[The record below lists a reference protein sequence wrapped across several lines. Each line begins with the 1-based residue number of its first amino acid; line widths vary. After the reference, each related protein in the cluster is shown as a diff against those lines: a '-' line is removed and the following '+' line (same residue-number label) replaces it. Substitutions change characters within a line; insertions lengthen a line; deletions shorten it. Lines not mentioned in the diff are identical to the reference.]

1 MGGRSTLIGGSAA
14 DYTECHT
21 AAAAT
26 DVATR
31 VARLEVAV
39 VGSIVACCALA
50 SRCTIVGC
58 VAARSPMSSFSLLSL
73 SLNLSLFVPWGLS
86 SASLAPLSLSPSL
99 PILLP

>member
-1 MGGRSTLIGGSAA
+1 MDGRSTLIGGSAA
-14 DYTECHT
+14 DYTECHI

-31 VARLEVAV
+31 VARLEVAA

-73 SLNLSLFVPWGLS
+73 SLNLSLSIP
-86 SASLAPLSLSPSL
+86 
-99 PILLP
+99 